1 MKASNYLF
9 LPVLFFLLISC
20 EKEAL
25 LKEPSILDI
34 AFLQSSSVQEPQ
46 EITVKIE
53 KPTPCHIVSETNK
66 TTSDNTFNYDFI
78 LSNGAEVCADVIEEE
93 TVKVTFDPST
103 SGEYTLNF
111 LINGRLYETRTVTV
125 TE

>member
-25 LKEPSILDI
+25 LKEPGILDI

-53 KPTPCHIVSETNK
+53 KPTPCHFVSETNK
-66 TTSDNTFNYDFI
+66 TTSGNTFNYDFI
-78 LSNGAEVCADVIEEE
+78 LSSGDEVCADVIEEE

>member
-25 LKEPSILDI
+25 LKEPGILDI

-46 EITVKIE
+46 EVTVKIE
-53 KPTPCHIVSETNK
+53 KPTPCHIVSEIKKN
-66 TTSDNTFNYDFI
+66 TSGNTFNYDFI
-78 LSNGAEVCADVIEEE
+78 LSSGAEVCADVIEEE

-111 LINGRLYETRTVTV
+111 LINGKLYETRTVTV